1 MSVSERPY
9 YSIGEVLALLL
20 EEFPDVTNSKIRF
33 LETQGLVEPER
44 TSSGY
49 RKFYQDDVER
59 LRYVL
64 REQKDNFLP
73 LRVIK
78 GRLDEDSTGSISGPV
93 EVPTGS
99 VLRRHPAT
107 HEPSHRAKKSKA
119 IVPDPTLDH
128 PRAFTREDLLEHS
141 QISLDL
147 LADLERFGIVKG
159 RDGDLFDARDAEI
172 ATIAV
177 QFAELGIDARHL
189 KGWVLAVD
197 KEVALYEQRLLP
209 ILRQKNPEARTESG
223 TMLDTMKELSARL
236 HGTLLHRAADQAFK
250 NL

>member
-78 GRLDEDSTGSISGPV
+78 GRLDEDSTGSITGPV
-93 EVPTGS
+93 EVPTGEGK
-99 VLRRHPAT
+99 LWIYQTQQYPQ
-107 HEPSHRAKKSKA
+107 RAR
-119 IVPDPTLDH
+119 PT
-128 PRAFTREDLLEHS
+128 S
-141 QISLDL
+141 C
-147 LADLERFGIVKG
+147 
-159 RDGDLFDARDAEI
+159 
-172 ATIAV
+172 
-177 QFAELGIDARHL
+177 
-189 KGWVLAVD
+189 
-197 KEVALYEQRLLP
+197 
-209 ILRQKNPEARTESG
+209 
-223 TMLDTMKELSARL
+223 
-236 HGTLLHRAADQAFK
+236 
-250 NL
+250 